1 MAVTLYRSS
10 DSSAPT
16 LTGEVGSLVNVLD
29 KCLVAGYGAKTAAGW
44 TKPFTGTN
52 KAVFRPGAGL
62 QYYLRVQDDAPGA
75 GGAKEA
81 RVRGFETMSDVDNG
95 TNLFP
100 TSAQQTNGLF
110 VRKSNTADAVTRAWI
125 VLADARTF
133 YMFALTADVA
143 NTYFAWSFGEFY
155 SLKTNDLGRMYII
168 ARSSENSA
176 LGNAEL
182 LDLQIATPATTTGGH
197 YLARDHQGSV
207 GALAFGKFGY
217 KSLDTG
223 AGSPTPFAGLIGFSN
238 APDNKIYIGQVRIT
252 TPTGGNYIRGRMRG
266 FWGWCHPVSAIS
278 DGDTFDGSGDNAGK
292 TFMLIK
298 NTGNAGVYTIETS
311 DTWEVN

>member
-1 MAVTLYRSS
+1 MAVTIYRSS

-52 KAVFRPGAGL
+52 KAAFRPGSGL

-100 TSAQQTNGLF
+100 TAAQQSNGLF
-110 VRKSNTADAVTRAWI
+110 VRKSNSADAVTRVWI
-125 VLADARTF
+125 VIADVRTF
-133 YMFALTADVA
+133 YMFVLTGDVG
-143 NTYFAWSFGEFY
+143 NTYFGWSFGEFY
-155 SLKTNDLGRMYII
+155 SLKTNDTGRMYLI
-168 ARSSENSA
+168 ARTSENSG
-176 LGNAEL
+176 LGNQEV
-182 LDLQIATPATTTGGH
+182 LDMQISTPAATLGGH
-197 YLARDHQGSV
+197 YIARDHQGNV
-207 GALAFGKFGY
+207 GAVAAAKFGD
-217 KSLDTG
+217 KAMDTG
-223 AGSPTPFAGLIGFSN
+223 SSSSVPFAGVITFTN
-238 APDNKIYIGQVRIT
+238 APDNRIYISQVRLNT
-252 TPTGGNYIRGRMRG
+252 TTGGNYLRGRLRG
-266 FWGWCHPVSAIS
+266 FWHWCHAVSAVS

-292 TFMLIK
+292 TFLMIK
-298 NTGNAGVYTIETS
+298 GTGNAGIYCLETS
-311 DTWEVN
+311 DTWEIN